1 MSTELAKDK
10 IIRVSFRLVG
20 EKGFPATTVDE
31 ICTAAKVSKG
41 SFYHFFKSKEEL
53 GLVMLE
59 NFWDRS
65 QTVLGGGDYHQ
76 ETDPNQRLRKFFDYI
91 EQSSSYLWSDGCL
104 LGNFSME
111 LAETSPIIRKRVSE
125 IFTEFT
131 DLLTPLFA
139 SANLA
144 CRNEIAP
151 DDLVRQFLAVIEGSI
166 LFAKAHKDIRF
177 IPEGIRNFRK
187 LLLPDTAKRVAGR
200 TTKGRS
206 AVIRRKIETSVIS
219 TN

>member
-31 ICTAAKVSKG
+31 ICNAAKVSKG
-41 SFYHFFKSKEEL
+41 SFYHFFKSKEDL

-59 NFWDRS
+59 AFWDRS
-65 QTVLGGGDYHQ
+65 QTVLAGGDYLH
-76 ETDPNQRLRKFFDYI
+76 ETDANLRLRKFFDYI
-91 EQSSSYLWSDGCL
+91 EQSSPFLWSDGCL

-111 LAETSPIIRKRVSE
+111 LAETSPVIRKRVSE

-131 DLLTPLFA
+131 DLLSPLFA
-139 SANLA
+139 GAELA
-144 CRNEIAP
+144 CKDTVEP

-177 IPEGIRNFRK
+177 IPDGIRNFRN
-187 LLLPDTAKRVAGR
+187 LLMPDSAKRVVR
-200 TTKGRS
+200 RS
-206 AVIRRKIETSVIS
+206 KKINSPPNRRQTETSAIS
-219 TN
+219 MI